1 MKHME
6 KPKPITQTGYI
17 KSERFFGIYY
27 TWILIDF
34 IDKKKLK
41 KKKRH
46 VPRAFIFKNK

>member
-1 MKHME
+1 MNIKTHME

-34 IDKKKLK
+34 IDKKK
-41 KKKRH
+41 KKRH